1 MTVTS
6 RYRWAVLAA
15 GTAAQASFST
25 IGFGLPAIAPA
36 LRDEFALDLQGVGV
50 LLAAEWVGLSFALL
64 PWGLAVDRIGERLAL
79 LVGLGGCGALV
90 ASAALV
96 DSFAAVVAVLAAGG
110 AAGASVQAAS
120 GRAVM
125 HWFAPEERGLAFGV
139 RQTAVTAGGV
149 VGALAVPAVV
159 AAGGVD
165 AAFVFLGAFCIVAA
179 LAGAAFIRDAHEH
192 VEADAVEWSLRDR
205 RLWILCS
212 GSGFYVAA
220 QVALVS
226 FLVLYL
232 HDERGL
238 SAARAAAVLAL
249 ISGLAAALRIGAGRW
264 SDVLRSRIVPLRRIG
279 LAVVAT
285 LAAATALLD
294 APNVVVVPL
303 LVAAGALSA
312 AWNGLSF
319 AAAAELAGRAR
330 SGAAI
335 GFQQTVLSVVGVV
348 VPPAFALVVAT
359 SSWRT
364 AFAAAAAAPLA
375 GWVLLGR
382 VRI

>member
-1 MTVTS
+1 M
-6 RYRWAVLAA
+6 
-15 GTAAQASFST
+15 
-25 IGFGLPAIAPA
+25 PAIAPA
-36 LRDEFALDLQGVGV
+36 LRDAFGLDLQGVGV
-50 LLAAEWVGLSFALL
+50 LLAAEWVGLTFALL
-64 PWGLAVDRIGERLAL
+64 PWGLVVDRIGERLSL
-79 LVGLGGCGALV
+79 LFGLGGCGVLV

-96 DSFAAVVAVLAAGG
+96 ESFAGVVALLAAAGAAGG
-110 AAGASVQAAS
+110 SVQAAS

-149 VGALAVPAVV
+149 VGALAIPAVA
-159 AAGGVD
+159 AAGGVG
-165 AAFVFLGAFCIVAA
+165 AAFVFLGAFCALTAVAA
-179 LAGAAFIRDAHEH
+179 AVLIREVHDPDRLDP
-192 VEADAVEWSLRDR
+192 DAVEWTLRDR
-205 RLWILCS
+205 RLWTLCG

-220 QVALVS
+220 QIALLS

-238 SAARAAAVLAL
+238 SAGRAAAVLAAV
-249 ISGLAAALRIGAGRW
+249 SAVAAVLRIAAGRW
-264 SDVLRSRIVPLRRIG
+264 SDVLGSRIVPLRRIG

-294 APNVVVVPL
+294 APNAVVVPL

-335 GFQQTVLSVVGVV
+335 GFQQTVLSVVGVA
-348 VPPAFALVVAT
+348 VPPAFALVVAAA
-359 SSWRT
+359 SWRV

-382 VRI
+382 VRL